1 MSRDRA
7 DTYKLIQ
14 SSCAL
19 VGNWGTTDRRV
30 TIIYAFCVLIH
41 MYSDASFL
49 TTYVERDLCTGMFQG
64 TTCHRGGRGLGR
76 YAGRQTQSCGCVR
89 CNSKPRSGRVTA
101 TTELLV
107 DETVRYT
114 ACGR

>member
-19 VGNWGTTDRRV
+19 VRNWGTTDRRV
-30 TIIYAFCVLIH
+30 TIIIKNNYAFCFLIH

-49 TTYVERDLCTGMFQG
+49 SSYIELHLCW
-64 TTCHRGGRGLGR
+64 
-76 YAGRQTQSCGCVR
+76 S
-89 CNSKPRSGRVTA
+89 
-101 TTELLV
+101 
-107 DETVRYT
+107 
-114 ACGR
+114 